1 MHKIIGIGGM
11 PGTGKTTLVKK
22 YMEKADDWKV
32 VKPVPLLDS
41 LYSKSLDCYVLGKY
55 DPWYPSE
62 GYAMGTDRLSMA
74 VQPQAEKFISETES
88 SVVFEGDRLFNGKFL
103 DYIIEEDKECFFL
116 ILEAESDTLQ
126 ERYESRGSNQDDK
139 FLNGRRTKYENIW
152 SALTGNLFSDEEFI
166 AKVTHETEEDTRLIM
181 KEYFDGK

>member
-1 MHKIIGIGGM
+1 MAKILGIGGM
-11 PGTGKTTLVKK
+11 PGTGKTTLIKK
-22 YMEKADDWKV
+22 FMEQADDWEV

-41 LYSKSLDCYVLGKY
+41 LYSKKLDCYVLGKY

-74 VQPQAEKFISETES
+74 VQPKAEDFISQTKS
-88 SVVFEGDRLFNGKFL
+88 SVVFEGDRLFTGKFL
-103 DYIIEEDKECFFL
+103 DYIINQGNECFFL

-166 AKVTHETEEDTRLIM
+166 AKVTHETEEDTLSII
-181 KEYFDGK
+181 KEYLNA